1 MKNGGFAMKH
11 LSLPRKILLVLA
23 ILLVLY
29 LIPCFYVSAELNRIV
44 HDSYRTFGKQNN
56 HTQVISD
63 QWFARL
69 NCHEPDH
76 SSVAAKETFR
86 TTFPLTVLWPG
97 GGKSVYWYSYES
109 LDAKGSLMTG
119 TWDSGVL
126 ISYSFQDGSL
136 HITDVFNPIVS
147 LFKSIFVEHIYSN

>member
-1 MKNGGFAMKH
+1 MKH

-29 LIPCFYVSAELNRIV
+29 LIPCVYVSAELNRIV
-44 HDSYRTFGKQNN
+44 HDSYRSFGKQNN
-56 HTQVISD
+56 HTQVISN

-109 LDAKGSLMTG
+109 LDAKGSL
-119 TWDSGVL
+119 
-126 ISYSFQDGSL
+126 
-136 HITDVFNPIVS
+136 
-147 LFKSIFVEHIYSN
+147 

>member
-1 MKNGGFAMKH
+1 MKH

-29 LIPCFYVSAELNRIV
+29 LIPCVYVSAELNRIV
-44 HDSYRTFGKQNN
+44 HDSYRSFGKQNN
-56 HTQVISD
+56 HTQVISN

-126 ISYSFQDGSL
+126 ISYSFQNGSL
-136 HITDVFNPIVS
+136 HITDVSNPIDG
-147 LFKSIFVEHIYSN
+147 LYHSIFIEHIYSN

>member
-1 MKNGGFAMKH
+1 MKH
-11 LSLPRKILLVLA
+11 LSLPRKILLALA

>member
-1 MKNGGFAMKH
+1 MKH

-126 ISYSFQDGSL
+126 ISYSFQNGSL
-136 HITDVFNPIVS
+136 RITDVFNPIDG
-147 LFKSIFVEHIYSN
+147 LYHSIFIEHIYSN

>member
-1 MKNGGFAMKH
+1 MKH

-29 LIPCFYVSAELNRIV
+29 LIPCVYVSAELNRIV
-44 HDSYRTFGKQNN
+44 HDSYRSFGKQNN
-56 HTQVISD
+56 HTQVISN

-126 ISYSFQDGSL
+126 ISYSLQNGSL
-136 HITDVFNPIVS
+136 HITDVFNPIDG
-147 LFKSIFVEHIYSN
+147 LYHSIFIEHIYSN

>member
-1 MKNGGFAMKH
+1 MKH

-29 LIPCFYVSAELNRIV
+29 LIPCVYVSAELNRIV

-126 ISYSFQDGSL
+126 ISYSFRDGSL
-136 HITDVFNPIVS
+136 HITDVFNPIVG
-147 LFKSIFVEHIYSN
+147 LFNAIFVEHMYPN

>member
-1 MKNGGFAMKH
+1 MKH

-109 LDAKGSLMTG
+109 LDAKGSLRTG

-126 ISYSFQDGSL
+126 ISYSFQYGSL
-136 HITDVFNPIVS
+136 HITDVFNPIIS

>member
-1 MKNGGFAMKH
+1 MKH

-76 SSVAAKETFR
+76 FSVAAKETFR

-126 ISYSFQDGSL
+126 ISYTFQDGSL
-136 HITDVFNPIVS
+136 HITDVFNPIVG

>member
-1 MKNGGFAMKH
+1 MKH

-29 LIPCFYVSAELNRIV
+29 LIPCVYVSAELNRIV
-44 HDSYRTFGKQNN
+44 HDSYRSFGKQNN
-56 HTQVISD
+56 HTQVISN

-126 ISYSFQDGSL
+126 ISYSFQNGSL
-136 HITDVFNPIVS
+136 RITDVFNPIVG
-147 LFKSIFVEHIYSN
+147 LFNAIFVEHMYPN

>member
-1 MKNGGFAMKH
+1 MKH

-136 HITDVFNPIVS
+136 HITDVFNPIDG
-147 LFKSIFVEHIYSN
+147 LYHSIFIEHIYSN

>member
-1 MKNGGFAMKH
+1 MKH

-29 LIPCFYVSAELNRIV
+29 LIPCVYVSAELNRIV

-126 ISYSFQDGSL
+126 ISYSFQNGSL
-136 HITDVFNPIVS
+136 RITDVFNPIDG
-147 LFKSIFVEHIYSN
+147 LYHSIFFEHIYSN

>member
-1 MKNGGFAMKH
+1 M
-11 LSLPRKILLVLA
+11 LA

-126 ISYSFQDGSL
+126 ISYSFRDGSL
-136 HITDVFNPIVS
+136 HITDVFNPIVG
-147 LFKSIFVEHIYSN
+147 LFNAIFVEHMYPN

>member
-1 MKNGGFAMKH
+1 MKR

-29 LIPCFYVSAELNRIV
+29 LIPCVYVSAELNRIV
-44 HDSYRTFGKQNN
+44 HDSYRSFGKQNN
-56 HTQVISD
+56 HTQVISN

-126 ISYSFQDGSL
+126 ISYSFQNGSL
-136 HITDVFNPIVS
+136 HITDVFNPIVG
-147 LFKSIFVEHIYSN
+147 LFNAIFVEHIYSN

>member
-1 MKNGGFAMKH
+1 MKH

-29 LIPCFYVSAELNRIV
+29 LIPCVYVSAELNRIV
-44 HDSYRTFGKQNN
+44 HDSYRSFGKQNN

-126 ISYSFQDGSL
+126 ISYSFQNGSL
-136 HITDVFNPIVS
+136 HITDVFNPIDG
-147 LFKSIFVEHIYSN
+147 LYHSIFIEHIYSN

>member
-1 MKNGGFAMKH
+1 MKH

-126 ISYSFQDGSL
+126 ISYSFRDGSL
-136 HITDVFNPIVS
+136 RITDVFNPIDG
-147 LFKSIFVEHIYSN
+147 LYHSIFFEHIYSN

>member
-1 MKNGGFAMKH
+1 MKH

-29 LIPCFYVSAELNRIV
+29 LIPCVYVSAELNRIV
-44 HDSYRTFGKQNN
+44 HDSYRSFGKQNN
-56 HTQVISD
+56 HTQVISN

-126 ISYSFQDGSL
+126 ISYSFRDGSL
-136 HITDVFNPIVS
+136 HITDVFNPIDG
-147 LFKSIFVEHIYSN
+147 LYHSIFFEHIYSN

>member
-1 MKNGGFAMKH
+1 MKH
-11 LSLPRKILLVLA
+11 LSLPRKILLMLA

-29 LIPCFYVSAELNRIV
+29 LIPCVYVSAELNRIV

-136 HITDVFNPIVS
+136 HITDVFNPIVG
-147 LFKSIFVEHIYSN
+147 LFNAIFVEHMYPN

>member
-1 MKNGGFAMKH
+1 MKH
-11 LSLPRKILLVLA
+11 LSLPKKILLALA

-109 LDAKGSLMTG
+109 LDAKGSLMSG

>member
-1 MKNGGFAMKH
+1 MKH

-56 HTQVISD
+56 HAQVISD

>member
-1 MKNGGFAMKH
+1 MKH
-11 LSLPRKILLVLA
+11 LSLPKKILLALA

-136 HITDVFNPIVS
+136 HVTDVFNPIVS

>member
-1 MKNGGFAMKH
+1 MKH
-11 LSLPRKILLVLA
+11 LSLPRKILLMLA

-29 LIPCFYVSAELNRIV
+29 LIPCVYVSAELNRIV

-86 TTFPLTVLWPG
+86 TTFPLTVLWHG

-126 ISYSFQDGSL
+126 ISYSFQNGSL
-136 HITDVFNPIVS
+136 HITDVFNPIDG
-147 LFKSIFVEHIYSN
+147 LYHSIFIEHIYSN